1 MHKLLKISCFKEPA
15 RGTEKR
21 HTQFLRT
28 KLMHVQVIIWKDEI
42 DITLGRIF
50 GEAGYIKNILLL
62 FMYVYT
68 THSKEFCSFYRIFI
82 VINFYERTQF
92 LTYCCLQGCITQYSK
107 EFIEQF

>member
-1 MHKLLKISCFKEPA
+1 
-15 RGTEKR
+15 
-21 HTQFLRT
+21 
-28 KLMHVQVIIWKDEI
+28 MHVQVIIWKDEI
-42 DITLGRIF
+42 DITLGHIF

-68 THSKEFCSFYRIFI
+68 THSKEFCSFYSIFI
-82 VINFYERTQF
+82 VFFINFIKIFINFYERTQF